1 MLNKMFKE
9 HSDFRQKK
17 SGLTSLPSD
26 VLYKKNRFVTANW
39 ILQFT
44 ANVFRY
50 LVQMS
55 RVAVTYRSFE
65 VNWIFHFVSVAFLS
79 VAKRDITKGGSAS
92 RAYPMTTHKLS

>member
-17 SGLTSLPSD
+17 CLTSLSSD